1 MLGIG
6 PSFPPPPLANWKTNL
21 HKKQDD
27 WKTNLHKKQDET
39 TVKHLCVVNDSAE
52 CFEVEKALLVSG
64 NN

>member
-6 PSFPPPPLANWKTNL
+6 PSFLPPPLAN
-21 HKKQDD
+21 

-52 CFEVEKALLVSG
+52 WFEVKKALLVSG